1 MTLRKKL
8 AVTTLAASVAVSAFA
23 GLPLSQQG
31 LAEKIGFTQ
40 MASAASG
47 AGADFIDQAFM
58 DKLAALRGKLS
69 AADLTKIRQARALL
83 KTKFL
88 DPGANNNLELIRVP
102 IAKIEAKAGADLSAD
117 EEKELYGF
125 FAALVTVPYDVD
137 GEHIEEIRNR
147 PQLRAV
153 LNKLVAAAS
162 GATQVTDLTI
172 AHITGFIS
180 SVEEEGLKILQG
192 KTLSELYAINNSRE
206 ERNAVLQQV
215 LSKVMAKDIPVTKL
229 LKYYGIDETVTKDVI
244 LGFNAKLTTGER
256 ETVREGAVLIGL
268 AYIELNKPAPG
279 SGSGS
284 GAGTTAPP
292 VERPTQL
299 ANQAVD
305 KIDGLQNAIANATG
319 EAREALIEQA
329 IAAAAAAINEIAVFD
344 ASGKAAT
351 QGGTTTVQLG
361 MADLKSTIDALKRVV
376 DELKAVAPEAAAE
389 LPELILTVKVDSAT
403 GNAAEVGLD
412 AATIAAATAAG
423 IAGVKVELG
432 TGFSAVLPLGGQ
444 IDGAVKLTVS
454 TGAADQ
460 AGAASDVFELGLTVN
475 GQAVTTFDEP
485 IEVSIP
491 VKNAAG
497 MDEQLLALAKLD
509 EGRLRIVG
517 GVVVNGKLVE
527 KRTEFSK
534 YVVVENK
541 VTFKDIASVE
551 AWAGRQIQVVA
562 AKGAINGKAAG
573 VFAPGDKVTRAE
585 FAKMLIG
592 ALDLETSSAT
602 ESFIDVKGTEWFAPY
617 VAAAAK
623 QGIIT
628 GRPERI
634 FSPNATITRAEMA
647 AMISRAVKVTAGAK
661 DVADADA
668 ALKGFSDA
676 GSINASLKA
685 GVALAAGK
693 GLVIGNKGKFNP
705 NGTATRAEAAVVIY
719 RALNVK

>member
-1 MTLRKKL
+1 
-8 AVTTLAASVAVSAFA
+8 
-23 GLPLSQQG
+23 
-31 LAEKIGFTQ
+31 
-40 MASAASG
+40 
-47 AGADFIDQAFM
+47 
-58 DKLAALRGKLS
+58 
-69 AADLTKIRQARALL
+69 
-83 KTKFL
+83 
-88 DPGANNNLELIRVP
+88 
-102 IAKIEAKAGADLSAD
+102 
-117 EEKELYGF
+117 
-125 FAALVTVPYDVD
+125 
-137 GEHIEEIRNR
+137 
-147 PQLRAV
+147 
-153 LNKLVAAAS
+153 
-162 GATQVTDLTI
+162 
-172 AHITGFIS
+172 
-180 SVEEEGLKILQG
+180 
-192 KTLSELYAINNSRE
+192 
-206 ERNAVLQQV
+206 
-215 LSKVMAKDIPVTKL
+215 
-229 LKYYGIDETVTKDVI
+229 
-244 LGFNAKLTTGER
+244 
-256 ETVREGAVLIGL
+256 
-268 AYIELNKPAPG
+268 
-279 SGSGS
+279 
-284 GAGTTAPP
+284 
-292 VERPTQL
+292 
-299 ANQAVD
+299 
-305 KIDGLQNAIANATG
+305 
-319 EAREALIEQA
+319 
-329 IAAAAAAINEIAVFD
+329 
-344 ASGKAAT
+344 
-351 QGGTTTVQLG
+351 

-412 AATIAAATAAG
+412 AATIAAAAAAG

-454 TGAADQ
+454 TGAASQ
-460 AGAASDVFELGLTVN
+460 AGAASDAFEFGLTVN

-676 GSINASLKA
+676 SSINASLKA

-719 RALNVK
+719 RALTVK